1 MTDRPAKPTIA
12 QIREVSQPV
21 SVTGRSNAEHWV
33 ADLYLRKISPYL
45 TRLLLATPITA
56 NGVTYLMILTGVSIS
71 GALLIPGYQGI
82 LLALFLSQLQ
92 MLWDCCDGE
101 IARWKK
107 QFSPAGIFLDKLGH
121 YLTEG
126 AIAFVLGLRL
136 AGWPEKPLDS
146 SHLPLVGA
154 GFASVVIL
162 NKALNDAVH
171 VSRYF
176 AGLPKLEDRKSASHS
191 RSARINLAKGIFNI
205 IPIHRMFHS
214 VEMTIWIFILSFIDL
229 FASANLLATLFDWII
244 PIVIFV
250 FVGHLLSILT
260 SGKLQASAKSSV

>member
-1 MTDRPAKPTIA
+1 MSQRIS
-12 QIREVSQPV
+12 IHELREVTQPE
-21 SVTGRSNAEHWV
+21 SVRGRANSEHWV
-33 ADLYLRKISPYL
+33 ADLYLRRLSPYL
-45 TRLLLATPITA
+45 TRILISVKFSPNA
-56 NGVTYLMILTGVSIS
+56 VTWLMILTGFL
-71 GALLIPGYQGI
+71 AALTLLIPGLLGVV
-82 LLALFLSQLQ
+82 LALMLGQLQ

-191 RSARINLAKGIFNI
+191 RSALINLAKGIFNI